1 MIRMEPPEILSDAIV
16 PAPALRVH
24 GFFGRLRHDYVLLAL
39 LGVTLL
45 VNLALFGFLLVRYNG
60 LPDPLPLHFDA
71 SGLPDRI
78 ESKNGILALP
88 AIGLVVYGIN
98 SVFGIIAYR
107 RQRAATLLLVVGA
120 LCVQVL
126 MWLATINISGGLF

>member
-1 MIRMEPPEILSDAIV
+1 MEPPEILSNTV
-16 PAPALRVH
+16 EPAPVLRVH
-24 GFFGRLRHDYVLLAL
+24 GFFGRLRRDYVLLAL
-39 LGVTLL
+39 LGLALL
-45 VNLALFGFLLVRYNG
+45 VNLALFGFLLVRYNS
-60 LPDPLPLHFDA
+60 LPDPLPLHFDS

-98 SVFGIIAYR
+98 SVLGILAYR

-126 MWLATINISGGLF
+126 MWLATLNISGGLF